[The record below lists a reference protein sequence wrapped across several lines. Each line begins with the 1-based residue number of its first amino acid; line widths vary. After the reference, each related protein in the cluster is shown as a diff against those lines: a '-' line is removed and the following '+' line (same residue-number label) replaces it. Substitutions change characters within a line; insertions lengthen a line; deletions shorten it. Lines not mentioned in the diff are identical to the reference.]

1 MKKLALAFTL
11 LALVLGAR
19 AQEGVKFMEGS
30 FQEALEAA
38 NAQKKMVFV
47 DVYTSWCGHCR
58 WMSEEVLQTAEAAA
72 FFDKHFVCFKIDAE
86 KGEGVDFAN
95 RYDVKGYPT
104 FLMFTADGRL
114 QHKVL
119 GADTL
124 HLFIPRV
131 ECGLHEKTSWAY
143 LEGKFRAG
151 TLAKKE
157 MPQALR
163 VFYNAGMEE
172 DVKHLADSLFALLDE
187 KERLD
192 ARYWDMYALL
202 EYGDLF
208 SERFQF
214 LVTHRA
220 AIAQGKRDDE
230 NLKIIRTH
238 LSDHLLNNTTGS
250 ISCKENPWNCGEANE
265 MPYMKALIEA
275 SDLPDKAFFLA
286 WCDLA
291 EACYNL
297 DSAAVK
303 TQMMKVA
310 AFPES
315 KEYQRSFLHAYE
327 QLLPDDPE
335 GLEKLKAQW
344 E

>member
-1 MKKLALAFTL
+1 MKKLILVFSLIALA
-11 LALVLGAR
+11 LGAK

-30 FQEALEAA
+30 FQEALEVAK
-38 NAQKKMVFV
+38 AQKKMLFV
-47 DVYTSWCGHCR
+47 DVYTSWCGPCR
-58 WMSEEVLQTAEAAA
+58 WMSEEVLQTPEAAA

-86 KGEGVDFAN
+86 KGEGVEFSKK
-95 RYDVKGYPT
+95 YEVHGFPT
-104 FLMFTADGRL
+104 FLMFTAEGNL
-114 QHKVL
+114 QHKVF

-131 ECGLHEKTSWAY
+131 EDGLHEKTSWAY
-143 LEGKFRAG
+143 FMDKYYKG

-157 MPQALR
+157 IPQALQ
-163 VFYNAGMEE
+163 VLSYAGMENE
-172 DVKHLADSLFALLDE
+172 VRHLADSLFALLSN
-187 KERLD
+187 KEREDL
-192 ARYWDMYALL
+192 RYWNLYALL
-202 EYGDLF
+202 DYSDLF

-214 LVTHRA
+214 LVNHRA

-230 NLKIIRTH
+230 SLKIIRTH
-238 LSDHLLNNTTGS
+238 LSDHLLNNTTGR
-250 ISCKENPWNCGEANE
+250 ITCKENPWNCGEANE

-291 EACYNL
+291 QVCYNL
-297 DSAAVK
+297 DYDTAKA
-303 TQMMKVA
+303 QMLQFA

-315 KEYQRSFLHAYE
+315 KAYE
-327 QLLPDDPE
+327 YSLTRSYERMFPNDSD
-335 GLEKLKAQW
+335 GLKKLKAQW